1 MKTPFVRIRPSAE
14 CQIPTADCRLL
25 NAEGR
30 SALLPFGL
38 PSSWVLRP
46 SPLPLALWL
55 LALCSG
61 LSVAVRATIPEPDN
75 LLWGAIYF
83 GANQVTASQTNVVVE
98 ARRTLTGSALSS
110 GRLGENPAAGHWYS
124 LALAL
129 ESGSTVLDP
138 LASQTSHTL
147 FIVVRDGA
155 TVRYTKSFTV
165 GARGQVTRLDF
176 GEIDTDGNGLLD
188 DWEQRY
194 FGATGQ
200 NPNTDPDQDTLNN
213 RQEFQSGTDPLTA
226 DIRHPADLNPTN
238 NLITIHEV
246 TSYAL
251 AWKLGQPWPIAP
263 ANIDLNYVT
272 RAGYLWK
279 NGEEYRVDLNAA
291 TNPPLWWVSG
301 QQVHMSA
308 KSAGQAGS
316 AITRTLPGAF
326 RPNDAVPVTL
336 DAVPAREVSCYAVQ
350 EQVPAGCDATDI
362 SHDGQFDPTN
372 RVIRWGPFFEA
383 ERRSFSYH
391 LTPANTADE
400 VAFDGAGSFDGAPVD
415 VSGRVILVRRGFVRF
430 SSIADD
436 RLARKVRL
444 TLQGESSRPYV
455 IEATDDL
462 RTWQAVGSPT
472 ADDNGRGE
480 FTTSAGA
487 APHRFYRARPKA
499 EAP

>member
-1 MKTPFVRIRPSAE
+1 M
-14 CQIPTADCRLL
+14 
-25 NAEGR
+25 G
-30 SALLPFGL
+30 
-38 PSSWVLRP
+38 PSSFAIAP
-46 SPLPLALWL
+46 GPLALG
-55 LALCSG
+55 S
-61 LSVAVRATIPEPDN
+61 
-75 LLWGAIYF
+75 LLWAIRRGPRHDSRFPTTSSGAPSTS
-83 GANQVTASQTNVVVE
+83 APNVTASQTNVVVE

-110 GRLGENPAAGHWYS
+110 GRLGENPLPATGYS

-165 GARGQVTRLDF
+165 GARGWVTRLDF

-279 NGEEYRVDLNAA
+279 NGEEYGW
-291 TNPPLWWVSG
+291 TSTPPPTRRSG
-301 QQVHMSA
+301 GSRASRSA
-308 KSAGQAGS
+308 CRRRA
-316 AITRTLPGAF
+316 
-326 RPNDAVPVTL
+326 
-336 DAVPAREVSCYAVQ
+336 PAR
-350 EQVPAGCDATDI
+350 PAA
-362 SHDGQFDPTN
+362 
-372 RVIRWGPFFEA
+372 
-383 ERRSFSYH
+383 RSR
-391 LTPANTADE
+391 ARCR
-400 VAFDGAGSFDGAPVD
+400 AP
-415 VSGRVILVRRGFVRF
+415 SGRTMRC
-430 SSIADD
+430 
-436 RLARKVRL
+436 
-444 TLQGESSRPYV
+444 P
-455 IEATDDL
+455 
-462 RTWQAVGSPT
+462 
-472 ADDNGRGE
+472 
-480 FTTSAGA
+480 
-487 APHRFYRARPKA
+487 
-499 EAP
+499 